1 MNGFVPLVEA
11 EPLAQMSHA
20 GFFVA
25 GYLILDLTCFGK
37 LASAAM
43 SMEVSSVFLSVQLG
57 CRAGGER
64 RFFRHGGCT
73 K

>member
-1 MNGFVPLVEA
+1 M
-11 EPLAQMSHA
+11 
-20 GFFVA
+20 A

-57 CRAGGER
+57 AVGFREFGRASLKAGGEFLVVPR
-64 RFFRHGGCT
+64 EASHDAPD
-73 K
+73 